1 MTDVRAVVRPPA
13 DTTRTGW
20 GVLAVVC
27 GALFLEGIDIA
38 MLNVAVPAIATDI
51 GLAASDAHWVI
62 SAYVLAYGGF
72 MIFGGR
78 TADLL
83 GRRRTFLVALAVFVA
98 FSGLGG
104 LADDAWVLV
113 VARFVTGAT
122 AGFMT
127 PAGFSLLTTSFPE
140 GPHRDRALAIYGAIG
155 AGGFTLGVV
164 AGGFLTD
171 AGWRWVFFA
180 PVIVGAALWLAGR
193 AVIRPDS
200 APEQPRRGFDL
211 GGALT
216 LTSAMVALI
225 YGVVAL
231 GEGDDVATG
240 IAAFVAAAVL
250 TAVFVVIE
258 RRVPDPLL
266 RLSVLREGLL
276 ARSSAAGLLFIG
288 AFFAF
293 QFLITLYL
301 QEFRGWSPVATGLA
315 FAVMGLDMILAPLFT
330 HRLVK
335 RYGNAPVM
343 VAGLL
348 AGAVAFAL
356 ALRIDGSWGY
366 LDLLPS
372 LLLVAVMFALVY
384 GPLAAAA
391 TAGLDESEHGVA
403 GGVVYTAF
411 QFGAALGVS
420 VATIV
425 LVDGHAADADWSD
438 YRRALLVPAVA
449 AALAL
454 AMGISTW
461 ARENRTTPPK

>member
-1 MTDVRAVVRPPA
+1 VVTEHHVSEEIPVTDTRAAARRTPA
-13 DTTRTGW
+13 PRKQTGW

-38 MLNVAVPAIATDI
+38 MLNVAVPAIAADI
-51 GLAASDAHWVI
+51 GLARSDAHWVI

-83 GRRRTFLVALAVFVA
+83 GRRRTFLVALAVFVV

-140 GPHRDRALAIYGAIG
+140 GPLRDRALAVYGAIG

-180 PVIVGAALWLAGR
+180 PVIVGAEL
-193 AVIRPDS
+193 
-200 APEQPRRGFDL
+200 PRRGFDL
-211 GGALT
+211 GGAVT

-231 GEGDDVATG
+231 GEGRDVTAG
-240 IAAFVAAAVL
+240 IVSFVAAAVL
-250 TAVFVVIE
+250 TGVFVTVE
-258 RRVPDPLL
+258 RRVRYPLL
-266 RLSVLREGLL
+266 RLAVLREGLL
-276 ARSSAAGLLFIG
+276 LRSSAAGLLVIG

-301 QEFRGWSPVATGLA
+301 QEFQGWSPLATGLA
-315 FAVMGLDMILAPLFT
+315 FAVMGLDMVLAPLFT
-330 HRLVK
+330 HRLV
-335 RYGNAPVM
+335 RRFGNAPVM

-356 ALRIDGSWGY
+356 ALRIDGTWGY

-384 GPLAAAA
+384 GPLTAAA

-420 VATIV
+420 VATIA
-425 LVDGHAADADWSD
+425 LVDGHAASADWSD
-438 YRRALLVPAVA
+438 YRRALLVPAIGAVL
-449 AALAL
+449 ALAL
-454 AMGISTW
+454 GISTW
-461 ARENRTTPPK
+461 VRTRRARLPAEA